1 MFYGTSQFDPVY
13 IVAQIASI
21 QAVFYIT
28 LGALFWLL
36 VGKRETV
43 DQWTAWDRK
52 STLRRHNVL
61 QAHMLAG

>member
-1 MFYGTSQFDPVY
+1 MFYGTSQFDPAY

-43 DQWTAWDRK
+43 GPVDR
-52 STLRRHNVL
+52 L
-61 QAHMLAG
+61 G